1 MDCCSRGTFECDDAW
16 DQKAHAGLVLQARDQ
31 YRLAVRQ
38 AAAAYGLASAKEPI
52 FVQWVV
58 DPEKVELN
66 YWMLGNGILVGS
78 CLISLVISGVLNVI
92 LLRVSESA
100 ARTFW
105 ISGTDGGWPF
115 EGILGEVPKVQPL
128 PHGLPHG
135 LPHAFPGAFPFGR
148 APVIVVEHH
157 SLLDMFGDHHAGHHG
172 LAQGSFEVHDDH
184 QSRVL
189 ISAVLPGYEFGTKT
203 SEKPLSV
210 RAVGRSLVISG
221 THHQGPLISQW
232 QRVFSVPKGCDVKNV
247 SVTYNSGSGNLT
259 VVIPRSNTTSK
270 RALTPLLRG
279 IWGAMAASLHGDVA
293 SAIGKQVEQMIL
305 QAKKDSEQRVRHELN
320 VARTQL
326 QQMEELVFKLA
337 RSEMHKRQHMCWQ
350 TIVQF
355 LVG

>member
-1 MDCCSRGTFECDDAW
+1 MLSMHLALCVAF
-16 DQKAHAGLVLQARDQ
+16 LVL
-31 YRLAVRQ
+31 
-38 AAAAYGLASAKEPI
+38 P
-52 FVQWVV
+52 
-58 DPEKVELN
+58 
-66 YWMLGNGILVGS
+66 
-78 CLISLVISGVLNVI
+78 
-92 LLRVSESA
+92 
-100 ARTFW
+100 
-105 ISGTDGGWPF
+105 GTDGGWPF

-157 SLLDMFGDHHAGHHG
+157 SGFNPWEDLHKNVQRVVQAQAGGPTAVQPVQMQMQLGGLLDMFGDHHAGHHG

-259 VVIPRSNTTSK
+259 VVIPRSNTTVPQEDEEADEDDMIGLPPAL
-270 RALTPLLRG
+270 RALRSGLPGLMDQ
-279 IWGAMAASLHGDVA
+279 MAG
-293 SAIGKQVEQMIL
+293 M
-305 QAKKDSEQRVRHELN
+305 QA
-320 VARTQL
+320 
-326 QQMEELVFKLA
+326 
-337 RSEMHKRQHMCWQ
+337 
-350 TIVQF
+350 
-355 LVG
+355 